1 MSPSVGPSSRPKELG
16 LIDGAG
22 QDGHRGGRG
31 EHHVRGGVPGAG
43 ERHVPQERDEQ
54 VRIAGP
60 LPAPFRGL
68 NRRTARGTTSP
79 ATAPSSAG
87 SSGPPNGRSVLPP
100 PHPSFARP
108 RVLTTAHRQAY
119 CQSALLATFSPALP
133 RTLTVQPYAHPLLD
147 HLVVALLVLMR
158 EHLTPL
164 VGLSGDAAGLF
175 NYGGG
180 AARVGELQNQD
191 W

>member
-1 MSPSVGPSSRPKELG
+1 M
-16 LIDGAG
+16 
-22 QDGHRGGRG
+22 
-31 EHHVRGGVPGAG
+31 
-43 ERHVPQERDEQ
+43 
-54 VRIAGP
+54 AGP
-60 LPAPFRGL
+60 
-68 NRRTARGTTSP
+68 
-79 ATAPSSAG
+79 
-87 SSGPPNGRSVLPP
+87 SVLPNLP
-100 PHPSFARP
+100 FACP
-108 RVLTTAHRQAY
+108 WVLTAPLCQAY

-133 RTLTVQPYAHPLLD
+133 RTLTVQPYAHPLFD

-180 AARVGELQNQD
+180 GAARVGELQNQD